1 MHDAGVW
8 MPDTR
13 SLKAHRD
20 YRLFFFGQFVSL
32 LGSWMQGV
40 AQAWLV
46 FRLTQSELTL
56 GAVGFAM
63 NIPVLLL
70 APLSGWVADRYPRR
84 TVVIATH
91 VLSMAQAAALA
102 VLTLT
107 DTIRVEHVF
116 ALAVVFGI
124 SNAFEMPA
132 RHTLVG
138 DLVGREDLANAIALN
153 SSMINVTRI
162 VGPAVAGW
170 VVLTLGEGLCFGI
183 NALSFVA
190 ALVTLVMMRVRPAP
204 APPGKRDGPLRN
216 MIDGFN
222 WIARKR
228 PIAGLLVLLT
238 AVSFMSMP
246 YMVLLPVFAKELGNT
261 EGSLWQPG
269 GEMALGLL
277 SSMAGVGAL
286 VGALALSS
294 RRGVEGLGTLVARS
308 ALTAGLSLIVFAFS
322 TSLLLSMVLIL
333 PVSYALMRHM
343 AGTNTLLQS
352 MVPDSMRGRV
362 MSFYSM
368 MLVGMA
374 PFGSLAAGAMAE
386 RIGAHRTV
394 MFFGFTGA
402 SAATIAWMALPRVRA
417 EARQLLT
424 ATGAMARVTPPESAP

>member
-1 MHDAGVW
+1 

-13 SLKAHRD
+13 SLRTHRD

-32 LGSWMQGV
+32 IGSWMQGV

-46 FRLTQSELTL
+46 YRLTKSELTL
-56 GAVGFAM
+56 GAVSFAA
-63 NIPVLLL
+63 NLPVLVL
-70 APLSGWVADRYPRR
+70 APVAGWVADRYPRR

-91 VLSMAQAAALA
+91 LLSMAQAVALA
-102 VLTLT
+102 ALTLT
-107 DTIRVEHVF
+107 GAIRVEHVF
-116 ALAVVFGI
+116 VLAIVFGI

-162 VGPAVAGW
+162 IGPAVAGW
-170 VVLTLGEGLCFGI
+170 VVLSLGEGLCFGI

-190 ALVTLVMMRVRPAP
+190 ALVTLVMLRVRPAA
-204 APPGKRDGPLRN
+204 APPGKRDGPMRQ

-222 WIARKR
+222 WITRKR

-246 YMVLLPVFAKELGNT
+246 YMVLLPVFAKELG
-261 EGSLWQPG
+261 SVKDALWQPG
-269 GEMALGLL
+269 GEVALGLL
-277 SSMAGVGAL
+277 SSMAGIGAL
-286 VGALALSS
+286 VGALGLSS
-294 RRGVEGLGTLVARS
+294 RRGVEGLGGLVVRS
-308 ALTAGLSLIVFAFS
+308 ALIAGVSLIVFALS
-322 TSLLLSMVLIL
+322 RSLLLSMVLIL
-333 PVSYALMRHM
+333 PVSFALMRHM

-368 MLVGMA
+368 MLVGMS
-374 PFGSLAAGAMAE
+374 PFGSLAAGALAE
-386 RIGAHRTV
+386 RIGAHATV
-394 MFFGFTGA
+394 MCFGAAGA
-402 SAATIAWMALPRVRA
+402 IAAAIAMLALPRVRG
-417 EARQLLT
+417 EARQLLQ
-424 ATGAMARVTPPESAP
+424 ATGAIAPLPPAPIAPS